1 MGGSPNRACKSDW
14 RAKLF
19 GTNPHL
25 TGRWC
30 HVFIL
35 PQRMNNET
43 DDSNADAGV
52 RNIKCGPG
60 VGQRD
65 VQIEEQEIDNVAVC
79 KAIS

>member
-1 MGGSPNRACKSDW
+1 
-14 RAKLF
+14 
-19 GTNPHL
+19 
-25 TGRWC
+25 
-30 HVFIL
+30 
-35 PQRMNNET
+35 MNNET
-43 DDSNADAGV
+43 HDSNADAGV